1 MHIIQIGSHTGDDPF
16 IEFFSSKHEEIKKCL
31 IVEAL
36 SSSLDICK
44 NTYEKKFTKDKGFQK
59 AMAQIDYILD
69 QI

>member
-44 NTYEKKFTKDKGFQK
+44 NTYEKKFTKDKIIIAKNK
-59 AMAQIDYILD
+59 AITISF
-69 QI
+69 IIF